1 MLCRN
6 GGCHF
11 TGSITGQDG
20 KYSDGVEVCPITI
33 EQECCFF
40 GEDCQLINIYIY
52 IVSLCFDF
60 SVVQCSI
67 HKK

>member
-1 MLCRN
+1 MTEQLPEYQSEME
-6 GGCHF
+6 H
-11 TGSITGQDG
+11 
-20 KYSDGVEVCPITI
+20 TI
-33 EQECCFF
+33 Y
-40 GEDCQLINIYIY
+40 IYIY

>member
-52 IVSLCFDF
+52 I
-60 SVVQCSI
+60 
-67 HKK
+67 